1 MSGGEDMETACATL
15 ALTLTALP
23 ALAQNVSITPI
34 GSHPGELCANDRA
47 IVFEDPTGVRLLYD
61 PAHNLTAG
69 DDSRLGD
76 IHLVL
81 LSHMHGDHLGDR
93 RLRAVGAGTCADSER
108 VPAPNS
114 MTAEA
119 VVAKNAVLVTTRAMA
134 GFVASR
140 VQGMGNRSLDVCPQ
154 PVAATVPV
162 EAACTSSIDLG
173 GVFVANTADAAQGVE
188 ITIVYASHVNNAP
201 PALLSEARRAALE
214 ADGAALEYGPATGF
228 VVKFTNGLTA
238 YLSGDTGIHSEM
250 RTVVNEYHRANLAVL
265 NLGNNPGIYFSG
277 AHVINEL
284 VQPVS
289 VILTHVNESATE
301 GGRLRPQSRTAALIE
316 QLEPPVHLAISGRT
330 MEFDGRGRCVAGC

>member
-1 MSGGEDMETACATL
+1 MKTACATL
-15 ALTLTALP
+15 GLLLTALP
-23 ALAQNVSITPI
+23 ALAQNVSVTPI

-69 DDSRLGD
+69 DDARLGD
-76 IHLVL
+76 VHVVL
-81 LSHMHGDHLGDR
+81 LTHMHGDHLGDR
-93 RLRAVGAGTCADSER
+93 RLSGVGAGSCANSDR

-114 MTAEA
+114 MTAEV

-134 GFVASR
+134 GFVANKIGAMR
-140 VQGMGNRSLDVCPQ
+140 GRPLEVCAS

-162 EAACTSSIDLG
+162 DAACMSSMDLG
-173 GVFVANTADAAQGVE
+173 GVFVAKTANAAQGVE

-201 PALLSEARRAALE
+201 TELLSEAQRAVLE
-214 ADGAALEYGPATGF
+214 ANGAVLEYGPPTGY

-250 RTVVNEYHRANLAVL
+250 RTVVNEYHGANLAVL
-265 NLGNNPGIYFSG
+265 NLGNNPGIYVSA

-284 VQPVS
+284 VQPAS
-289 VILTHVNESATE
+289 VILTHVNEPVTE
-301 GGRLRPQSRTAALIE
+301 NGRLRPQSRTAEVIE
-316 QLEPPVHLAISGRT
+316 GLEPPAHLAISGRT

>member
-1 MSGGEDMETACATL
+1 MKTACATL

-23 ALAQNVSITPI
+23 ALAQNVRITPI

-93 RLRAVGAGTCADSER
+93 RLRAVGAGSCADSER

-114 MTAEA
+114 MTAEV

-134 GFVASR
+134 GFVAGK
-140 VQGMGNRSLDVCPQ
+140 VAGMGGRSLDVCSQ

-173 GVFVANTADAAQGVE
+173 GVFVAKTGDAAQGVE

-201 PALLSEARRAALE
+201 PALLSETRRAALE
-214 ADGAALEYGPATGF
+214 ADSAVLEYGPATGF

-250 RTVVNEYHRANLAVL
+250 RTVVNEYHRTHLAVL

-284 VQPVS
+284 VQPAS
-289 VILTHVNESATE
+289 VILTHVNEPATE
-301 GGRLRPQSRTAALIE
+301 GGELRPQSRTAALIE
-316 QLEPPVHLAISGRT
+316 QLEPPAHLAISGRT
-330 MEFDGRGRCVAGC
+330 MEFDGRGRCAAGC